1 MSKFIL
7 FQSTPSVWKATVQ
20 QLEHKGIFRISIHA
34 FRVEG
39 DHSGPMING
48 YSPHFNPRLPC
59 GRRQN
64 PCCSR
69 GGKFYISIHAFRV
82 EGDLGQNGTMDDMH
96 EFQSTPSVWKA
107 TFRFDYNITV
117 KTISIHAFRV
127 EGDDVE
133 RVQSVDNADFNPRLP
148 CGRRLQKLTGD
159 LLNTHIICIYVH
171 KAVALFYNQWH
182 RKPLSTLLFYNF
194 FGANGTV
201 ILCLHPIRTKT
212 ATLLQHQNRY
222 SHRSVRLW
230 FYSYCRDNRT

>member
-1 MSKFIL
+1 MREA
-7 FQSTPSVWKATVQ
+7 FQSTPSVWKATKSNDVNTEEKQ
-20 QLEHKGIFRISIHA
+20 FQSTPSVWKATDGVEGVTKDQVEISIHA

-39 DHSGPMING
+39 DAVSNSQNFRPAD
-48 YSPHFNPRLPC
+48 FNPRLPC
-59 GRRQN
+59 GRRPQDLAR
-64 PCCSR
+64 PLCQQM
-69 GGKFYISIHAFRV
+69 ISIHAFRV
-82 EGDLGQNGTMDDMH
+82 EGDNVFLARYYDED
-96 EFQSTPSVWKA
+96 
-107 TFRFDYNITV
+107 
-117 KTISIHAFRV
+117 
-127 EGDDVE
+127 
-133 RVQSVDNADFNPRLP
+133 DFNPRLP

-159 LLNTHIICIYVH
+159 LLNTHIICIDVH

-222 SHRSVRLW
+222 SRRSVRLW

>member
-1 MSKFIL
+1 MIRL
-7 FQSTPSVWKATVQ
+7 RIFQSTPSVWKATRGFQHVGKWQ
-20 QLEHKGIFRISIHA
+20 FDISIHA

-39 DHSGPMING
+39 DWSYRIVYCN
-48 YSPHFNPRLPC
+48 C
-59 GRRQN
+59 
-64 PCCSR
+64 R
-69 GGKFYISIHAFRV
+69 G
-82 EGDLGQNGTMDDMH
+82 
-96 EFQSTPSVWKA
+96 FQSTPSVWKA
-107 TFRFDYNITV
+107 TLPMLSNKPYR
-117 KTISIHAFRV
+117 TISIHAFRV
-127 EGDDVE
+127 EGDSLITFQPDFSSGF
-133 RVQSVDNADFNPRLP
+133 QSTPSVWKATISFESVKSTGSNFNPRLP

-222 SHRSVRLW
+222 SRRSVRLW

>member
-1 MSKFIL
+1 MHI
-7 FQSTPSVWKATVQ
+7 FQSTPSVWKTTTLNAY
-20 QLEHKGIFRISIHA
+20 KCWWIA
-34 FRVEG
+34 
-39 DHSGPMING
+39 N
-48 YSPHFNPRLPC
+48 FNPRLPC
-59 GRRQN
+59 GRRPPHFQ
-64 PCCSR
+64 SVALHHS
-69 GGKFYISIHAFRV
+69 ISIHAFRV
-82 EGDLGQNGTMDDMH
+82 EDDDEMLYGG
-96 EFQSTPSVWKA
+96 A
-107 TFRFDYNITV
+107 
-117 KTISIHAFRV
+117 A
-127 EGDDVE
+127 GG
-133 RVQSVDNADFNPRLP
+133 DFNPRLP

-171 KAVALFYNQWH
+171 KAVELFYNRWH

>member
-1 MSKFIL
+1 MTREG
-7 FQSTPSVWKATVQ
+7 FQSTPSVWKAT
-20 QLEHKGIFRISIHA
+20 
-34 FRVEG
+34 
-39 DHSGPMING
+39 
-48 YSPHFNPRLPC
+48 HFPIAPSFLC
-59 GRRQN
+59 T
-64 PCCSR
+64 
-69 GGKFYISIHAFRV
+69 ISIHAFRV
-82 EGDLGQNGTMDDMH
+82 EGDLAKSSRRQKSENFNPRLPCGRRRKLLQRKVEDD

-107 TFRFDYNITV
+107 TLLFPRFPQAVLY
-117 KTISIHAFRV
+117 
-127 EGDDVE
+127 
-133 RVQSVDNADFNPRLP
+133 FNPRLP

-222 SHRSVRLW
+222 SRRSVRLW